1 VFVLHSECSAWVFL
15 KAKLEEADLRLA
27 EIKKEEYE
35 FERDIVKGAANPR
48 TGKANAEKVS
58 KYLEDKLRAKVEQT
72 ALKKVV
78 LVNLI

>member
-1 VFVLHSECSAWVFL
+1 VL
-15 KAKLEEADLRLA
+15 KAKLEEADLRLS

-58 KYLEDKLRAKVEQT
+58 KYLEDKLRAKVGT
-72 ALKKVV
+72 DSFLTIRSDIKPR
-78 LVNLI
+78 L

>member
-1 VFVLHSECSAWVFL
+1 LI
-15 KAKLEEADLRLA
+15 KAKIEEADLRLA

-58 KYLEDKLRAKVEQT
+58 KYLEDKLRAKVEHTTGNTVILYGLFLCQNS
-72 ALKKVV
+72 LPV
-78 LVNLI
+78 

>member
-1 VFVLHSECSAWVFL
+1 MI
-15 KAKLEEADLRLA
+15 KAKIEEADLRLA

-58 KYLEDKLRAKVEQT
+58 KYLEDKLRAKVEHTTGNTVILYGLFLCQNS
-72 ALKKVV
+72 LPV
-78 LVNLI
+78 

>member
-1 VFVLHSECSAWVFL
+1 MCLT
-15 KAKLEEADLRLA
+15 KAKLEEADLRLS

-58 KYLEDKLRAKVEQT
+58 KYLEDKLRAKVDQAAGNGYFEWFIS
-72 ALKKVV
+72 LSE
-78 LVNLI
+78 